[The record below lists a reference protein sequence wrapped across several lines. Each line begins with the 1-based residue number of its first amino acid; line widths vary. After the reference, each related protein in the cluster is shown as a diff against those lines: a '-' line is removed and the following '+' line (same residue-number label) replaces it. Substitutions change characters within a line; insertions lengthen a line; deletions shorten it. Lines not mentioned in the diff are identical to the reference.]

1 MPALPRYGLIAGGN
15 EVPSTAGRRYAT
27 RDPYTGEP
35 WAEVPNADAA
45 DVDIAVHAAR
55 AALDAAWG
63 TLTGFDRARLMRS
76 LAALLERDSERLAEI
91 ETRDNGKLL
100 REMRG
105 QTEYLPAWFHY
116 FAGVA
121 DKLEGEVIPSD
132 RPNFLTYTR
141 HEPVGVVG
149 AIVPWNSP
157 LLLLAWKL
165 APGLAAGCTFVV
177 KPSEHTPVSAL
188 ELAKLVGE
196 AGFPPGVVNVVT
208 GDGPAV
214 GEALV
219 RHPGVD
225 KIAFTGS
232 EAVGAKVG
240 GRAVERGA
248 RVTLELGGKSAQ
260 IVFEDAELDAATNG
274 VVAGIYA
281 AGGQTCVAGSRLL
294 AHESVQDEIVE
305 RLRERARRIVLGDP
319 RDPATQM
326 GPLASERQL
335 KAVLGFVER
344 ARADGAELVSGGA
357 FTGGLFMEPTILTGV
372 RPEMEIAREEVFGPV
387 LAVMAFASEEQA
399 IALAND
405 TRYGLSAGVWTRD
418 VRRAH
423 RVAHAVRAG
432 TVWVNA
438 YRAVAPNVP
447 FGGFGASGFGRENG
461 RAAVLD
467 YTETKAV
474 WVELSGETR
483 DPFRLG

>member
-232 EAVGAKVG
+232 EAVGAQVG

-294 AHESVQDEIVE
+294 AHESVHDEIVE
-305 RLRERARRIVLGDP
+305 RLRERAGRIVLGDP
-319 RDPATQM
+319 RDPGTQM

-335 KAVLGFVER
+335 QAVLGFVER

-357 FTGGLFMEPTILTGV
+357 STGGLFMEPTILTGV
-372 RPEMEIAREEVFGPV
+372 RHEMEIAREEVFGPV

-461 RAAVLD
+461 RAAALD
-467 YTETKAV
+467 YTETKAI